1 MLIPDWSLENHVS
14 RSRDEMGK
22 RQVEGIFSRGA
33 FFWQVSVMER
43 MRCFRCCFTEIF
55 LAWGRVETLGR
66 GESNLREK
74 RETVSEVTERV
85 FISAGVEILEKKKEI
100 GDERLLKESLYRR
113 NRGRGLY
120 LVLNQAT
127 FAQMRSFRFN

>member
-1 MLIPDWSLENHVS
+1 M
-14 RSRDEMGK
+14 
-22 RQVEGIFSRGA
+22 
-33 FFWQVSVMER
+33 
-43 MRCFRCCFTEIF
+43 
-55 LAWGRVETLGR
+55 AWGRVETLGR